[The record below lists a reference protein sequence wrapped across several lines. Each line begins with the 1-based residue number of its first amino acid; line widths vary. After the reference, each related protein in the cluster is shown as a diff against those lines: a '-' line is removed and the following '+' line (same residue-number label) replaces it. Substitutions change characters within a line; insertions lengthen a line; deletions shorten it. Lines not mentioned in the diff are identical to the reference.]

1 MPDSLMK
8 TWSDSGKKHV
18 IGPVE
23 LYAVG
28 LSRSLWSA
36 YLDDRAIFFLD
47 HGGVLA
53 ALISGS
59 SRDSIW
65 RHILLKIEKSDAAA
79 TCLAWYA
86 RVASASNISD
96 GPSRGEWDLLKDCE
110 FKRDYPNCFLTGEDL
125 KRT

>member
-1 MPDSLMK
+1 MPSKLMSA
-8 TWSDSGKKHV
+8 WSDTGKKHL

-28 LSRSLWSA
+28 LARTIWSG
-36 YLDDRAIFFLD
+36 YLDNRAIFFVD

-65 RHILLKIEKSDAAA
+65 RHILLKMEKSDAAA
-79 TCLAWYA
+79 PCLAWYA

-96 GPSRGEWDLLKDCE
+96 GPSRGEWDLLKIGE
-110 FKRDYPNCFLTGEDL
+110 YERDHPSCFLTGEKL
-125 KRT
+125 IPT